1 MARKR
6 ENDREFQKLAVR
18 IKHVIEQNEGL
29 IGDQQAQVEKLVE
42 LERKFR
48 NDICK
53 YSRAAE
59 IYAQFALFV
68 DDKKNGLGNIL
79 SAQSYFREKS
89 IKFNREISPALRN
102 KDISALMQ
110 FDINYQLIKYIVD
123 NWGCVDCGG
132 EGTQVGE
139 DSYGEYME
147 DECSTCDG
155 SGQNLP
161 IRAQKYYEELLE
173 ARRILIENNL
183 PLAINRAKIFYNKTP
198 KSHLNLLDLIDICVY
213 GLITGVDKYAD
224 DYKKVWCSVG
234 IGRMVGYMIEEY
246 SKSFIRMYPSD
257 KKILYR
263 ANALRGRLKIEDIG
277 ELTEAV
283 NESFEKDKAE
293 GRSAPKLPIS
303 EIHIRTLM
311 NSSNYISADAK
322 SGESEGDSDDDGG
335 NIYDYTAHPES
346 VEDLVEKRDTM
357 KKVKEGFTT
366 LETIEKKI
374 IRLKGVEL

>member
-48 NDICK
+48 NEICK

-59 IYAQFALFV
+59 VYKEFTVFV
-68 DDKKNGLGNIL
+68 GDKEGGLGNIL

-89 IKFNREISPALRN
+89 IRFNKYISPALRN
-102 KDISALMQ
+102 KDVPALMQ

-123 NWGCVDCGG
+123 NWGCVDCDSQGMLA
-132 EGTQVGE
+132 GE
-139 DSYGEYME
+139 DSFGNYME
-147 DECSTCDG
+147 DECPTCDG
-155 SGQNLP
+155 AGTNLP
-161 IRAQKYYEELLE
+161 SRAKKYYDELLE

-213 GLITGVDKYAD
+213 GLIVGVDKYAD

-234 IGRMVGYMIEEY
+234 IGRMVGFMIEEY
-246 SKSFIRMYPSD
+246 SKSFIRMFPSD

-263 ANALRGRLKIEDIG
+263 ANALKHRMKIENITD
-277 ELTEAV
+277 LTEAV
-283 NESFEKDKAE
+283 NESFEKDKW
-293 GRSAPKLPIS
+293 
-303 EIHIRTLM
+303 
-311 NSSNYISADAK
+311 
-322 SGESEGDSDDDGG
+322 
-335 NIYDYTAHPES
+335 
-346 VEDLVEKRDTM
+346 
-357 KKVKEGFTT
+357 
-366 LETIEKKI
+366 
-374 IRLKGVEL
+374 

>member
-1 MARKR
+1 MSRRR

-18 IKHVIEQNEGL
+18 IKHVIEKNEGL
-29 IGDQQAQVEKLVE
+29 IGDQQAQVEKLLE

-48 NDICK
+48 NDVCK
-53 YSRAAE
+53 YSRADDV
-59 IYAQFALFV
+59 YAQFIYFV
-68 DDKKNGLGNIL
+68 TDDEHGLGNIL

-89 IKFNREISPALRN
+89 IKFNKDISPAIQN
-102 KDISALMQ
+102 KNYKDLMR
-110 FDINYQLIKYIVD
+110 FDVNYQFIKYIRD
-123 NWGCVDCGG
+123 NWGGP
-132 EGTQVGE
+132 
-139 DSYGEYME
+139 
-147 DECSTCDG
+147 
-155 SGQNLP
+155 LP
-161 IRAQKYYEELLE
+161 EQSEKYYNELLE

-183 PLAINRAKIFYNKTP
+183 PLAINRAKIFYYKTP

-213 GLITGVDKYAD
+213 GLIVGVDKYAD

-234 IGRMVGYMIEEY
+234 IGRMVGFMIEEN

-263 ANALRGRLKIEDIG
+263 ANVLKHRLKIENVT

-283 NESFEKDKAE
+283 NESFEKDKEE

-303 EIHIRTLM
+303 EIHIRTLL

-322 SGESEGDSDDDGG
+322 SGENEGDSSEEGG
-335 NIYDYTAHPES
+335 SIYDYTAHPDS
-346 VEDLVEKRDTM
+346 VEDDVEKRDTM
-357 KKVKEGFTT
+357 KKVIEASSD
-366 LETIEKKI
+366 LEIIEKKI

>member
-1 MARKR
+1 MLS
-6 ENDREFQKLAVR
+6 FLT
-18 IKHVIEQNEGL
+18 
-29 IGDQQAQVEKLVE
+29 
-42 LERKFR
+42 
-48 NDICK
+48 
-53 YSRAAE
+53 
-59 IYAQFALFV
+59 FV
-68 DDKKNGLGNIL
+68 DDKEHGLGNIL

-102 KDISALMQ
+102 KDISSLMQ
-110 FDINYQLIKYIVD
+110 FDINYQLIKFIVD
-123 NWGCVDCGG
+123 RWYCSDCNG
-132 EGTQVGE
+132 EGSLAGE
-139 DSYGEYME
+139 DSFGNYME
-147 DECSTCDG
+147 DECPTCNG
-155 SGQNLP
+155 SGKALP
-161 IRAQKYYEELLE
+161 PRANKYYNELLE
-173 ARRILIENNL
+173 SRRILIENNL

-213 GLITGVDKYAD
+213 GLIVGVDKYAD

-234 IGRMVGYMIEEY
+234 IGRMVGFMIEEY

-263 ANALRGRLKIEDIG
+263 ANALRGRLKIENIV

-311 NSSNYISADAK
+311 NSSNYVSADAK
-322 SGESEGDSDDDGG
+322 SGENEGDGEDEGG
-335 NIYDYTAHPES
+335 NIYDYTAHPEE
-346 VEDLVEKRDTM
+346 VEDIVEKRDTM
-357 KKVKEGFTT
+357 KKVKEGFVT
-366 LETIEKKI
+366 LEVIEKKI